1 MLTGNIWHKR
11 TDSVFTSFKAFIV
24 VAVVLNLSFE
34 AFVPHC
40 IALLGAGKLRDELGC
55 WYLREGNRQ
64 RRNSQPISPALL
76 MILGVWKTERESW
89 LQDSRTERK
98 IELCVAKLP

>member
-1 MLTGNIWHKR
+1 MVTGNIWHKR

-34 AFVPHC
+34 AFIPHC

-55 WYLREGNRQ
+55 WYFERGTGRGGTA
-64 RRNSQPISPALL
+64 SPF
-76 MILGVWKTERESW
+76 
-89 LQDSRTERK
+89 LQQFR
-98 IELCVAKLP
+98 